1 MNGLAWYSSEMEGS
15 GARDGSILLS
25 TISKAKP
32 KIVMDRL
39 RTQRAL
45 DEPGDARAIE
55 RQP

>member
-55 RQP
+55 IQP

>member
-32 KIVMDRL
+32 KIVMDGL